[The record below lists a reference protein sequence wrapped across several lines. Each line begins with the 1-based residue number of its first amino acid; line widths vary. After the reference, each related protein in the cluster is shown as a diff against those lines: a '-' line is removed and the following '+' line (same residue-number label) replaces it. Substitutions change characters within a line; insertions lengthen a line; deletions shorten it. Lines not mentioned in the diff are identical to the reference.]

1 MSNIKAASCSSSV
14 WTEEDLTEDHP
25 PTSYPPSGTELKK
38 GIIFFISTTG
48 THTHTLTLIPDT
60 PRKVD
65 PFITAHMK
73 QSHSSAV
80 LNAHTHTQKPR
91 GVHHVIF
98 TVHINRCSVEIFA
111 ISVKLDFAA
120 PRKTHRRSKST
131 NSPFF
136 NKILN
141 KNKVLLTK
149 QHDGSITQRTTS
161 FVKQDMDPTM
171 QPKYFPQY
179 LILSNI
185 DISC

>member
-25 PTSYPPSGTELKK
+25 PTSYPPSGRELKK

-48 THTHTLTLIPDT
+48 THTHTLIPDT

-80 LNAHTHTQKPR
+80 LNARTHTHRSHGGCTMSSLLYTLTAALSKYSP
-91 GVHHVIF
+91 
-98 TVHINRCSVEIFA
+98 SVSNLTLPLLA
-111 ISVKLDFAA
+111 KHTGGPKVQTLL
-120 PRKTHRRSKST
+120 
-131 NSPFF
+131 FF